1 MASLAHGKGAT
12 RQVVLRSTLLT
23 ISQLFPYSSI
33 FNIRVTWCYM
43 VLHDEWLWSSFSFN
57 LISIDDEPPHSWH
70 FLAQPISALDLWS
83 HPHELPLK
91 RCARSISRHRAIM
104 LTYVIMWKYVEICGN
119 MWKYVEIC
127 GNMWKYVEW
136 NHSSPCILFS
146 SLFYAFLSNLG
157 FFANSAE
164 KLKISSSVIGR
175 DGNGHADDGPL

>member
-1 MASLAHGKGAT
+1 MWK
-12 RQVVLRSTLLT
+12 
-23 ISQLFPYSSI
+23 
-33 FNIRVTWCYM
+33 
-43 VLHDEWLWSSFSFN
+43 
-57 LISIDDEPPHSWH
+57 
-70 FLAQPISALDLWS
+70 
-83 HPHELPLK
+83 
-91 RCARSISRHRAIM
+91 
-104 LTYVIMWKYVEICGN
+104 YVEICGNMWKYVEICGN